1 MSSDNMI
8 QVRTNWA
15 LVCQIYFHPLTE
27 LVREVERYSAS

>member
-1 MSSDNMI
+1 MSSDKMI
-8 QVRTNWA
+8 QVRTNSA